1 MPEIDL
7 IPASWRAQ
15 RQARRNLQRGS
26 LVIVALAL
34 GIGAARIG
42 LELSARNEK
51 AAVQHIQA
59 ARRDGDR
66 EAARLTAL
74 LAHHSELQH
83 QQALIDTL
91 RGRALVSDVL
101 QPLDRALDESI
112 WFDELQFSNP
122 TVLPQAG
129 SPAPAT
135 ERSLGIRGKATDAAA
150 VGRLVDAL
158 ALRGP
163 CLKPALVPGDTRRY
177 TRFELVEF
185 AVSCPLR
192 PSPAGDS

>member
-7 IPASWRAQ
+7 IPAAWRAQ
-15 RQARRNLQRGS
+15 RQARRNLHRGG
-26 LVIVALAL
+26 LVIAAMVL

-42 LELSARNEK
+42 LELSTRSEQ

-74 LAHHSELQH
+74 LARRNELQH
-83 QQALIDTL
+83 QQALITTL
-91 RGRALVSDVL
+91 RGHSLVSDVL
-101 QPLDRALDESI
+101 QPLDRALDESL
-112 WFDELQFSNP
+112 WLDELQFSRP
-122 TVLPQAG
+122 TVLPQPG
-129 SPAPAT
+129 SQPAT
-135 ERSLGIRGKATDAAA
+135 IERSLGMRGKAADAAA
-150 VGRLVDAL
+150 VGRFVDTL
-158 ALRGP
+158 AQRGP
-163 CLKPALVPGDTRRY
+163 CLKPALAPGDTRRY